1 MNLNTSTFPVG
12 LKAGL
17 AIGLAVTLALG
28 VGMATLADAADKEA
42 AAPAKGTSLTVTV
55 ASPQREDWSTTLA
68 ASGSIEPWDEASIAS
83 EVNGQRI
90 AVLLANVGDHVRKGQ
105 PLARFAEDF
114 LAADLAQA
122 EAALEEAT
130 AREAQARANHERSR
144 TLADSNALSPLEMDQ
159 YAANARSAAAQL
171 QSAKARRNAAALLLR
186 KATVVAPDNGVIS
199 SRTATTGLV
208 AGVGTELFRLIRQ
221 ERLEWRAEVAE
232 VDMGRVK
239 PGVKAQLRTSQ
250 GVTLEGRVRAVSP
263 KVDARSR
270 TALAYVDLPGAASHT
285 VAGTF
290 ATGRLLLAE
299 TPALTI
305 PQSAV
310 VTRDGFAYVFVVDA
324 HDQVHRTRV
333 TTGRRQGDRFE
344 ITGGLPAN
352 VRIAFQGAGFLNDGD
367 RVRVVAKKDARP

>member
-1 MNLNTSTFPVG
+1 MNLKIPSLPVRLAVG
-12 LKAGL
+12 LACGATFGL
-17 AIGLAVTLALG
+17 GL
-28 VGMATLADAADKEA
+28 ATLATAADN
-42 AAPAKGTSLTVTV
+42 APATANNTSLTVTV
-55 ASPQREDWSTTLA
+55 VAPAREQWATTLA

-90 AVLLANVGDHVRKGQ
+90 AVLLANVGDRVRKGQ
-105 PLARFAEDF
+105 ALARFADDF

-122 EAALEEAT
+122 NAALEEAT

-159 YAANARSAAAQL
+159 YAATARSAAAQL
-171 QSAKARRNAAALLLR
+171 LSAKARRDAAALLLR
-186 KATVVAPDNGVIS
+186 KATVVAPDDGVIS

-232 VDMGRVK
+232 VDLGRVK

-250 GVTLEGRVRAVSP
+250 GTNLEGRVRAVAP

-270 TALAYVDLPGAASHT
+270 TALAYVDLPGAAAKT

-290 ATGRLLLAE
+290 ATGRLLLTE
-299 TPALTI
+299 SPALTV

-310 VTRDGFAYVFVVDA
+310 VMRDGFAYVFVLDA
-324 HDQVHRTRV
+324 KDQVHRNRV

-344 ITGGLPAN
+344 ITGGLAAN
-352 VRIAFQGAGFLNDGD
+352 VRIAHQGAGFLNDGD
-367 RVRVVAKKDARP
+367 RVRVVAAKGGRP